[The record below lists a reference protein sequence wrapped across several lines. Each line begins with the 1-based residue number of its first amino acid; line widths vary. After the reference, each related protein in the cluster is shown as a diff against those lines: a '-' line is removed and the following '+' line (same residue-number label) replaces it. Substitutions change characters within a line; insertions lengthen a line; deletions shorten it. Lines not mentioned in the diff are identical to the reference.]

1 MKNSAIAY
9 DKYYILT
16 PDIEVTEFSHN
27 SILSVFPTNRMKISH
42 LLHSIDLVQYTK
54 LILTA
59 HEGNGGKLLSLGET
73 QP

>member
-9 DKYYILT
+9 DRYYILT

-42 LLHSIDLVQYTK
+42 LLHSL
-54 LILTA
+54 
-59 HEGNGGKLLSLGET
+59 
-73 QP
+73 